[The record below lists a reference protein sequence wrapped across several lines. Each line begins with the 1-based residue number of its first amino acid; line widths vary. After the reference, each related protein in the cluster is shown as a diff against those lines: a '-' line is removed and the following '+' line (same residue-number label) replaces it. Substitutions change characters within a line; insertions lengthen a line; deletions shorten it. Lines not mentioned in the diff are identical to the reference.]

1 MWETDWAEKTQC
13 FAYGNPKYVS
23 SLAPAAVDS
32 IYLLHWEEHCVECA
46 VPQCYRICPLY
57 SERRDGACKRFENGI
72 FPNLNYS
79 GLYSFGAE
87 IRFRRWGKIESSIGF
102 YGAVTPRQMHIC
114 DFFDRI
120 LLSFVRPASSLL
132 RRMTPSYPWMSHYGG
147 FRHRVFKAMSHRK
160 GVFDEFVVEVWN
172 LQSESVRLVIE
183 CVQNGPKFRTSVL
196 LKPGKN
202 LYRIPVESMNIDL
215 QSRSR
220 GKQPSGFIR
229 VYMEHDAEA
238 HLIFTWLDF
247 VRYAGNSKE
256 IQKPAS
262 TQPAAP
268 SARPAEKVKCV
279 IWDLDNTIWDGIL
292 GEQNPEEVSIRPL
305 VKETMLALDS
315 MGILQS
321 IASKNDHDDAW
332 RVLERLGIS
341 HLFLYPQINWQP
353 KSGNI
358 QAIVKALN
366 IGDDACAFV
375 DDSPFE
381 RAEVS
386 SEMPGIRVYA
396 ETALAGLL
404 SRPEFHVAVT
414 GESKQRRL
422 LYEAEAKRKQLG
434 EAHAN
439 DYEAFLGSCNMVAR
453 LFSPTTPAHV
463 ERSLELLQR
472 TNQLNLSAYRY
483 EREEFQKLLRDKG
496 ALCLCT
502 ACGDR
507 FGDYGIVGFASF
519 TRSNDQLILWDF
531 VMSCRIAQKK
541 VENAWFNWLVGVAR
555 SAGYPKIHA
564 RYVKTA
570 RNHVLLDA
578 LHEVGFTDAEDQGD
592 GLLLELD
599 CHGTP
604 PMSALVSINADA
616 ANSFNTQLMDRS
628 RAD

>member
-1 MWETDWAEKTQC
+1 MWQTDWAEKTRC
-13 FAYGNPKYVS
+13 FAYGNPEFVS
-23 SLAPAAVDS
+23 SLAPAMLDS
-32 IYLLHWEEHCVECA
+32 TYLLHWQEHCVECA
-46 VPQCYRICPLY
+46 VPECYKVCSLY
-57 SERRDGACKRFENGI
+57 VARRDGSCARFENGI
-72 FPNLNYS
+72 YPNLNYS
-79 GLYSFGAE
+79 GLYPFGAE
-87 IRFRRWGKIESSIGF
+87 IRFRRWGKLESMLGL
-102 YGAVTPRQMHIC
+102 YGAVTPRQMRIC

-120 LLSFVRPASSLL
+120 LLSFIRPVSSLL
-132 RRMTPSYPWMSHYGG
+132 RRISPNYRLMSLYAG
-147 FRHRVFKAMSHRK
+147 FRHRVFKAMTHRK

-172 LQSESVRLVIE
+172 LQSEPVRLEIE

-196 LKPGKN
+196 LQPGKN
-202 LYRIPVESMNIDL
+202 IHKIPVESMNIDL
-215 QSRSR
+215 ESRSR
-220 GKQPSGFIR
+220 GYQANGYVR
-229 VYMEHDAEA
+229 VYMENDAEA
-238 HLIFTWLDF
+238 HLVFTWLDF

-256 IQKPAS
+256 IPKSAS
-262 TQPAAP
+262 TQSAAP
-268 SARPAEKVKCV
+268 SAKPAEKVKCV
-279 IWDLDNTIWDGIL
+279 IWDLDNTVWDGIL
-292 GEQNPEEVSIRPL
+292 GERNPEEVSIRPL

-321 IASKNDHDDAW
+321 IASKNDRDDAW

-358 QAIVKALN
+358 QAIVKVLN
-366 IGDDACAFV
+366 IGVDACAFV

-386 SEMPGIRVYA
+386 GGLPGIRVYA

-404 SRPEFHVAVT
+404 ARPEFHITVT
-414 GESKQRRL
+414 EESKQRRL
-422 LYEAEAKRKQLG
+422 FYEAEAKRKQLG

-439 DYEAFLGSCNMVAR
+439 DYETFLGSCNMVAR
-453 LFSPTTPAHV
+453 VFSPTTPAHA

-472 TNQLNLSAYRY
+472 TNQLNLSSHRY
-483 EREEFQKLLRDKG
+483 EREEFQQLLRDQG
-496 ALCLCT
+496 ALCICT

-519 TRSNDQLILWDF
+519 TQSNDQLILRDF

-541 VENAWFNWLVGVAR
+541 VENAWFNWLIGVAR
-555 SAGYPKIHA
+555 AAGYPKILA

-578 LHEVGFTDAEDQGD
+578 LREVGFTDAEDQGNC
-592 GLLLELD
+592 LLLELD

-604 PMSALVSINADA
+604 PMSALVSIDAGA
-616 ANSFNTQLMDRS
+616 ANSFNTQLMD
-628 RAD
+628 